1 MLSKLNKQTLIAI
14 IECLESQESNHNQ
27 LQEAVK
33 LGVKY
38 KMAIAWHKKNSMA
51 NKSADESVF
60 IANDRRLWSVLD
72 T

>member
-14 IECLESQESNHNQ
+14 IECLESQESSHEQ

-38 KMAIAWHKKNSMA
+38 KMAIREHKKNAMD
-51 NKSADESVF
+51 NKAADAGVF
-60 IANDRRLWSVLD
+60 IAGDRRLWSVLG